1 MKFFA
6 VNGSPRPKC
15 NTAQLLDK
23 ALEGVKEVYPDAE
36 VERINL
42 YDFPFHGCKSC
53 FACKRI
59 GGKHYGRCVQ
69 NDELKPILDEISKSD
84 GVILGS
90 PIYFSDVTGNMRCF
104 LERFMFPFLA
114 YSKTETVE
122 HKRMPLAY
130 IYTMNASD
138 EISHQIGYHDLHN
151 HFEMGLSMV
160 FTKPD
165 HLYVYETY
173 QFKDYSRYVS
183 DAFDEKE
190 RRHIRKTR
198 FPEDLKSAF
207 ELGKRVAIRA
217 EQPD

>member
-6 VNGSPRPKC
+6 VNGSPRLNC

-23 ALEGVKEVYPDAE
+23 ALDGVLEICPDAE

-42 YDFPFHGCKSC
+42 YDFPFHGCRSC

-59 GGKHYGRCVQ
+59 NGKHYGRCVQ
-69 NDELKPILDEISKSD
+69 KDDLKPILDKIAQAD

-104 LERFMFPFLA
+104 LERFMFPFVA
-114 YSKTETVE
+114 YSKTEVVE
-122 HKRMPLAY
+122 HKRMPMAC
-130 IYTMNASD
+130 IYTMNASED
-138 EISHQIGYHDLHN
+138 ISYQIGYHDLHD

-160 FTKPD
+160 FSKPE

-173 QFKDYSRYVS
+173 QFKDYSKYVS

-190 RRHIRKTR
+190 RMEIRKNR
-198 FPEDLKSAF
+198 FPKDLENAF
-207 ELGKRVAIRA
+207 ELGKRIATRA
-217 EQPD
+217 EQHG

>member
-6 VNGSPRPKC
+6 INGSPRSNC

-23 ALEGVKEVYPDAE
+23 ALEGVESIYSDAE

-42 YDFPFHGCKSC
+42 YDFPFHGCRSC
-53 FACKRI
+53 FACKKKN
-59 GGKHYGRCVQ
+59 GKHYGRCVQ
-69 NDELKPILDEISKSD
+69 KDDLKPILDKIVEAD

-104 LERFMFPFLA
+104 LERFMFPFIA

-122 HKRMPLAY
+122 HKKMPIAY
-130 IYTMNASD
+130 IYTMNAS
-138 EISHQIGYHDLHN
+138 EELSHQIGYHDLHD

-160 FTKPD
+160 FTKPE

-173 QFKDYSRYVS
+173 QFKDYSKYVS
-183 DAFDEKE
+183 DAFDESE
-190 RRHIRKTR
+190 RRQIRKTQ
-198 FPEDLKSAF
+198 FPKDLESAF
-207 ELGKRVAIRA
+207 EIGKKIAIQA
-217 EQPD
+217 KQHD

>member
-6 VNGSPRPKC
+6 INGSPRPNC

-23 ALEGVKEVYPDAE
+23 TLEGISDVFPDAD
-36 VERINL
+36 VERVNL
-42 YDFPFHGCKSC
+42 YDFPFHGCRSC
-53 FACKRI
+53 FACKI
-59 GGKHYGRCVQ
+59 IDGKHYGKCVQ
-69 NDELKPILDEISKSD
+69 KDDLKPILEKIVEAD

-104 LERFMFPFLA
+104 LERFMFPFVA

-122 HKRMPLAY
+122 HKKMPMAY
-130 IYTMNASD
+130 IYTMNASQ
-138 EISHQIGYHDLHN
+138 ELSHQIGYHDLHD

-160 FTKPD
+160 FTKPE

-173 QFKDYSRYVS
+173 QFKDYNKYVS

-190 RRHIRKTR
+190 RMEIRKTQ
-198 FPEDLKSAF
+198 FPKDLESAF
-207 ELGKRVAIRA
+207 ELGRRVAIQA
-217 EQPD
+217 KQHD

>member
-6 VNGSPRPKC
+6 VNGSPRPNC
-15 NTAQLLDK
+15 NTAQLLDN
-23 ALEGVKEVYPDAE
+23 ALEGVKEVYLDAD

-53 FACKRI
+53 FACKRL

-69 NDELKPILDEISKSD
+69 NDDLKPILDEISKSD

-130 IYTMNASD
+130 IYTMNAS
-138 EISHQIGYHDLHN
+138 EEVSRQIGYHDLHD
-151 HFEMGLSMV
+151 HFEMALNMV
-160 FTKPD
+160 FTKPE

-183 DAFDEKE
+183 DAFDETE

-198 FPEDLKSAF
+198 FPKDLESAF

>member
-23 ALEGVKEVYPDAE
+23 ALEGVKSVFPDAE
-36 VERINL
+36 TERVNL

-53 FACKRI
+53 FACKI
-59 GGKHYGRCVQ
+59 KDGKHYGRCVQ
-69 NDELKPILDEISKSD
+69 KDDLKPILDEIVQAD
-84 GVILGS
+84 GIILGS
-90 PIYFSDVTGNMRCF
+90 PIYLSDVTGNMRCF
-104 LERFMFPFLA
+104 LERVVFPFVA

-122 HKRMPLAY
+122 HKKMPLAY
-130 IYTMNASD
+130 IYTMNASE
-138 EISHQIGYHDLHN
+138 EISYQLGYHDIHD
-151 HFEMGLSMV
+151 HFEMGLERMFS
-160 FTKPD
+160 KLE

-190 RRHIRKTR
+190 RKHIRKTQ
-198 FPEDLKSAF
+198 FPKDLESAF
-207 ELGKRVAIRA
+207 EIGKRIAIRA
-217 EQPD
+217 EQHD

>member
-6 VNGSPRPKC
+6 VNGSPRPNC

-23 ALEGVKEVYPDAE
+23 ALEGVKDVIPDAD
-36 VERINL
+36 VERVNL

-53 FACKRI
+53 FACKI
-59 GGKHYGRCVQ
+59 IDGKHYGRCVQ
-69 NDELKPILDEISKSD
+69 KDDLKPILEEIVESD

-104 LERFMFPFLA
+104 LERFMFPFVA

-122 HKRMPLAY
+122 HKKMPTAY
-130 IYTMNASD
+130 IYTMNAS
-138 EISHQIGYHDLHN
+138 EELSHQIGYHDLHN

-160 FTKPD
+160 FSKPE

-173 QFKDYSRYVS
+173 QFNDYQKYVS
-183 DAFDEKE
+183 DAFDENE
-190 RRHIRKTR
+190 RMEIRKNQ
-198 FPEDLKSAF
+198 FPKDLESAF
-207 ELGKRVAIRA
+207 ELGRGVAIRA
-217 EQPD
+217 KQHD

>member
-6 VNGSPRPKC
+6 VNGSPRPNC

-23 ALEGVKEVYPDAE
+23 ALEGVKEVYPDAD

-42 YDFPFHGCKSC
+42 YDFPFHGCRSC
-53 FACKRI
+53 FACKRL

-69 NDELKPILDEISKSD
+69 NDDLKPILDEISKSD

-104 LERFMFPFLA
+104 LERFMFPFLV

-130 IYTMNASD
+130 IYTMNAS
-138 EISHQIGYHDLHN
+138 EEVSRQIGYHDLHD
-151 HFEMGLSMV
+151 HFEMALNMV
-160 FTKPD
+160 FTEPE

-198 FPEDLKSAF
+198 FPKDLESAF

>member
-6 VNGSPRPKC
+6 INGSPRPKC

-23 ALEGVKEVYPDAE
+23 ALEGVKSVFPDAE
-36 VERINL
+36 TERINL

-53 FACKRI
+53 FACKI
-59 GGKHYGRCVQ
+59 KDGKHYGRCIQ
-69 NDELKPILDEISKSD
+69 KDDLKPILDEIVQAD

-104 LERFMFPFLA
+104 LERFMFPFVA
-114 YSKTETVE
+114 YSITETVE
-122 HKRMPLAY
+122 HKKMPLAY
-130 IYTMNASD
+130 IYTMNASE
-138 EISHQIGYHDLHN
+138 EISHQIGYHDIHS
-151 HFEMGLSMV
+151 HFEMGLERMFS
-160 FTKPD
+160 KPE

-190 RRHIRKTR
+190 RRHIRKTQ
-198 FPEDLKSAF
+198 FPKDLESVF
-207 ELGKRVAIRA
+207 EIGKRIAIRA
-217 EQPD
+217 EQHD

>member
-6 VNGSPRPKC
+6 VNGSPRPNC
-15 NTAQLLDK
+15 NTAQLLDE
-23 ALEGVKEVYPDAE
+23 ALKGVLDVFPDAE

-42 YDFPFHGCKSC
+42 YDFPFHGCRSC

-69 NDELKPILDEISKSD
+69 NDDLKPILDKLAQAD

-114 YSKTETVE
+114 YSNTETVE
-122 HKRMPLAY
+122 HKTMPIAC
-130 IYTMNASD
+130 IYTMNVS
-138 EISHQIGYHDLHN
+138 EELSYQIGYHDIHD
-151 HFEMGLSMV
+151 HFEMGLDMV

-183 DAFDEKE
+183 DSFDEKE
-190 RRHIRKTR
+190 RAEIRKNR
-198 FPEDLKSAF
+198 FPKDLKKAF
-207 ELGKRVAIRA
+207 ELGKKIAIRA
-217 EQPD
+217 EQHG

>member
-23 ALEGVKEVYPDAE
+23 SLDGVKSVYPDAE

-69 NDELKPILDEISKSD
+69 NDDLKPILDEISNAD

-90 PIYFSDVTGNMRCF
+90 PIYCGDVTGNMRCF
-104 LERFMFPFLA
+104 LERFMFPFIA

-130 IYTMNASD
+130 IYTMNAS
-138 EISHQIGYHDLHN
+138 EEFSYQLGYHDIN
-151 HFEMGLSMV
+151 DNSEMGLGNV
-160 FTKPD
+160 FSEVE

-183 DAFDEKE
+183 DMFDEKE
-190 RRHIRKTR
+190 RKHIRQTR
-198 FPEDLKSAF
+198 FPKDLENAF

-217 EQPD
+217 EQLD